1 MITLMKLFLL
11 THEKELH
18 RKTNTGAL
26 AVELLGD
33 DIEVVLW
40 ERTKPNKKLLD
51 FIEQKNVA
59 LLYPHEQSEMLCET
73 TSYDAYILIDSTW
86 QEAQKIY
93 NKSPY
98 LHDLPSVKIHTD
110 KKSVY
115 SLRRNQK
122 EYGLC
127 TAEIV
132 AEVLKSKFMFDQAE
146 GLERMLDDFMG

>member
-1 MITLMKLFLL
+1 MKLFLL
-11 THEKELH
+11 THQKELH
-18 RKTNTGAL
+18 RKTNTGSL
-26 AVELLGD
+26 ATELLGD
-33 DIEVVLW
+33 DIEVILW

-51 FIEQKNVA
+51 FIEQGNIA
-59 LLYPHEQSEMLCET
+59 LLYPQEHSGTLCET
-73 TSYDAYILIDSTW
+73 TPFDTYILIDSTW

-98 LHDLPSVKIHTD
+98 LHDLPCVKVQTD

-115 SLRRNQK
+115 TLRRNQK

-132 AEVLKSKFMFDQAE
+132 VEVLKSKSMYEEAENLE
-146 GLERMLDDFMG
+146 GLLHDFLG